1 MRTLLQLKEN
11 IMSLKNSYVTS
22 DYIEWDTMLSLVR
35 KLYRDKEY
43 RLSLLIGCGS
53 FFGLRVSDLLTLTWS
68 MLLDGHSFVIIEKKT
83 GKRRE
88 IKINSNFQK
97 HIADCCMALNV
108 IDKNEKCFIS
118 RKKTVYSVQRINV
131 LFKSIKIRYGLKVEH
146 FSTHSMRKTFGRKV
160 VEAAGENSEFALI
173 KLSELFNHA
182 DVMTTRRYLGLR
194 TEELLETY
202 DMLSF

>member
-1 MRTLLQLKEN
+1 
-11 IMSLKNSYVTS
+11 MSLKNSYVTS
-22 DYIEWDTMLSLVR
+22 DYMEWDSMLSLVR

-53 FFGLRVSDLLTLTWS
+53 FFGMRISDLLTLTWA
-68 MLLDGHSFVIIEKKT
+68 MLLDDEKFVIIEKKT

-88 IKINSNFQK
+88 IRINSNFQK
-97 HIADCCMALNV
+97 HISDCFKALAIV
-108 IDKNEKCFIS
+108 DKNEKCFIS
-118 RKKTVYSVQRINV
+118 RKKTVYSIQRINV
-131 LFKSIKIRYGLKVEH
+131 LFKFVKTKYNLKIEH
-146 FSTHSMRKTFGRKV
+146 FSTHSMRKTFGRQV
-160 VEAAGENSEFALI
+160 VEVAGENSEFALI

-182 DVMTTRRYLGLR
+182 DVQTTRRYLGLR